1 MKQQT
6 SVVFRDVRVLGSEEG
21 STERK
26 SVWVRDGK
34 IARVD
39 GEPPA
44 GGGSKV
50 VAGEGLTLMPGLID
64 AHLHV
69 LGISSY
75 DFNAWM
81 IEDPALHVARGV
93 GDMAKLV
100 DAGFTTVRDA
110 GSDTSLGLKAAQRE
124 GSIRGPRMW
133 ASGRW
138 ISSAG
143 NLPDISHLPFCVTHN
158 RGMGV
163 VADGVDECR
172 RAVREQIRAG
182 ADIIKIA
189 TTGGID
195 PSFVVAEYTWSDDEL
210 RAIVDT
216 AHGFGRRVS
225 VHNNVLPGIPPT
237 GMWRA
242 LAAGVDTIDHGYF
255 VPDDVLAAMAKQGTW
270 LIVTA
275 SYLKLVSEGG
285 REYGLSDIYVD
296 KATLALESV
305 LDTIPRARRAG
316 VRIACGSDLLGTPF
330 DPHGT
335 NAMEL
340 GILRDAGFSDREVVE
355 VATRRNAEALGID
368 GWTGRIAEGYAA
380 DLLLVEGR
388 PEEDIEVL
396 TDPERIKYVMV
407 AGVEQ
412 KDELSMDRAASG
424 LGG

>member
-1 MKQQT
+1 MRQQT
-6 SVVFRDVRVLGSEEG
+6 SVVFRDVRVLGDG
-21 STERK
+21 DRPIERG
-26 SVWVRDGK
+26 SVWVEGGR
-34 IARVD
+34 IATVD
-39 GEPPA
+39 GEPSAP
-44 GGGSKV
+44 GELKV

-64 AHLHV
+64 AHLHI

-75 DFNAWM
+75 DFDVWM
-81 IEDPALHVARGV
+81 MEDPALHVARGV
-93 GDMAKLV
+93 ADMARLV

-138 ISSAG
+138 ISSTG
-143 NLPDISHLPFCVTHN
+143 NLPDIPHLPFCVTHN

-189 TTGGID
+189 STGGID

-225 VHNNVLPGIPPT
+225 VHNNVLPGVPPT
-237 GMWRA
+237 GMRRA
-242 LAAGVDTIDHGYF
+242 LAAGVDTIEHGYF
-255 VPDDVLAAMAKQGTW
+255 VPDDVLAAMAERGTW
-270 LIVTA
+270 LVVTA

-285 REYGLSDIYVD
+285 RKYGLSDIYVD

-316 VRIACGSDLLGTPF
+316 VRIACGSDLLGTPL

-340 GILRDAGFSDREVVE
+340 GILRDAGFSDREVVR
-355 VATRRNAEALGID
+355 VATKANAEALGID

-388 PEEDIEVL
+388 PDEDIEVL
-396 TDPERIKYVMV
+396 TDPGRIKYVMV

-412 KDELSMDRAASG
+412 KDEISADRAGAGVGS
-424 LGG
+424 